1 MLSPKLLQ
9 RERMSTVDTAWLRMD
24 SGGNLMMIVSV
35 LMFDRPLDLARF
47 KRTMKQRFLSYGR
60 FRSRV
65 VQDLTGAWWEEQ
77 EVDLD
82 HHIVQTRLTAK
93 KGASNKP
100 ALEAL
105 VGELSATALDPDQPL
120 WQMHLV
126 DNCVGNDGGV
136 RQAVIIRIH
145 HCIADGI
152 ALVGV
157 LLSMF
162 DAARDTSLAVDE
174 DADENADENAED
186 TFTGDEDNPWGELL
200 QPVTRAGIQAI
211 NLSTSMMTKYLWA
224 MAESNHLIARFADM
238 AQIGGKLTQD
248 AVKLVAMTEDSRTRL
263 KGVPQGAKRV
273 AWSEP
278 LPLADIKIVGKVF
291 GASINDLLMSSVAG
305 AIGAYLRDKGDTVP
319 EDTELRA
326 MVPVNLRKSSR
337 REKLGNA
344 FGLVPLVLPVGIEDP
359 LARLAEVH
367 ARMGELK
374 GGYQALVAMAVLGVL
389 GATPRQV
396 QNEIQ
401 NYFARKATAVMSNV
415 PGPQAPLYLAGSRLD
430 QIMFWVPQS
439 GDIGVGVSILSYN
452 GGVQF
457 GIVVDEAIADDPE
470 QIIERFAPEFEKLV
484 LLALMSEWPDGAS

>member
-24 SGGNLMMIVSV
+24 SDGNLMMIVSV
-35 LMFDRPLDLARF
+35 LMFDRPLDMARF
-47 KRTMKQRFLSYGR
+47 KRTMKRRFLTYGR
-60 FRSRV
+60 FRSKV
-65 VQDLTGAWWEEQ
+65 VQDLAGAWWEEQ
-77 EVDLD
+77 EVELE

-93 KGASNKP
+93 KDESNKP
-100 ALEAL
+100 ALEAM
-105 VGELSATALDPDQPL
+105 VGELSATMLAPDKPL
-120 WQMHLV
+120 WQMHVV
-126 DNCVGNDGGV
+126 DNCVGEDGGV

-162 DAARDTSLAVDE
+162 DAVRDAPDE
-174 DADENADENAED
+174 ED
-186 TFTGDEDNPWGELL
+186 NEPEEAAPIEDEDNPWNELL
-200 QPVTRAGIQAI
+200 QPVTRTTIQAI
-211 NLSTSMMTKYLWA
+211 NLSTSVMTKYLWT
-224 MAESNHLIARFADM
+224 MAESNRMIARFAEM
-238 AQIGGKLTQD
+238 AQVGGKLTRD
-248 AVKLVAMTEDSRTRL
+248 AVKLVAMSEDSRTRL

-278 LPLADIKIVGKVF
+278 LPLAEIKAVGKVF
-291 GASINDLLMSSVAG
+291 GASINDVLMSSVAG
-305 AIGAYLRDKGDTVP
+305 AVGAYLREKGDSVP
-319 EDTELRA
+319 ADTELRA

-367 ARMGELK
+367 ARMDELK

-389 GATPRQV
+389 GATPKQV

-457 GIVVDEAIADDPE
+457 GIVVDAAIADDPE
-470 QIIERFAPEFEKLV
+470 QIIERFAPEFDKLV
-484 LLALMSEWPDGAS
+484 YLALMSEWPPA